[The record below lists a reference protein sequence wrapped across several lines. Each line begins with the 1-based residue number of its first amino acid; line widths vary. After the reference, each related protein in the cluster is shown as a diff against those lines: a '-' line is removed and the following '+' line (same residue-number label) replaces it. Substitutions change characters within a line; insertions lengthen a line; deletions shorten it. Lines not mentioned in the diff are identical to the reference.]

1 MTGPSDWDEGLC
13 PVRWLDQHVLV
24 ELPQRVDRSNAGQV
38 RDELLAVTS
47 HRVRVLLVDM
57 TGTTMCDH
65 HCGDALTWAFQRT
78 MARGIEMRLIANTE
92 SVLRVLAMSGLDRL
106 VPVCGT
112 AEGAL
117 AATAPADIP
126 PVPQAPEGMAAASS
140 VSRFPA
146 GDVGVEIALLDAEGV
161 IVWVNSA
168 WKAFTD
174 ANGGDP
180 TTVGPGVSYLDVCA
194 AAAGDLVTA
203 RVEAAI
209 RRALTG
215 DLPGSFTVEVPCH
228 SPRTARW
235 FDMLISARLDE
246 DGKSTGATVTLS
258 LARSHS
264 RALLAASDP
273 GPGQPGRGLI
283 SGMADRLAAV
293 SDLLEV
299 TAART
304 TDPTSG
310 QLQQAIDELAAVIR
324 DTRTAST
331 EHRG

>member
-1 MTGPSDWDEGLC
+1 
-13 PVRWLDQHVLV
+13 VLV
-24 ELPQRVDRSNAGQV
+24 GLPQRVDRSNAGQV
-38 RDELLAVTS
+38 RDELLAVTD
-47 HRVRVLLVDM
+47 HRVLVLLVDM
-57 TGTTMCDH
+57 TATTMCDH
-65 HCGDALTWAFQRT
+65 HCGDALAWAFQRT
-78 MARGIEMRLIANTE
+78 MAKGIELRLIANTE
-92 SVLRVLAMSGLDRL
+92 SVLRILAVCGLDRL

-117 AATAPADIP
+117 AATAPAGIP
-126 PVPQAPEGMAAASS
+126 PVPQAPEGTAAASV

-146 GDVGVEIALLDAEGV
+146 DDVGVEIALLDAEGV

-174 ANGGDP
+174 ANGGDL
-180 TTVGPGVSYLDVCA
+180 TTAGPGVSYLDVCA

-209 RRALTG
+209 RRALAG
-215 DLPGSFTVEVPCH
+215 DLPGSFTIEVPCH

-235 FDMLISARLDE
+235 LDMLISSRLDE
-246 DGKSTGATVTLS
+246 DGKSTGAAITLS

-273 GPGQPGRGLI
+273 APGQPGRDLI

-304 TDPTSG
+304 ANPTSS

-324 DTRTAST
+324 DTRTARA
-331 EHRG
+331 ELRG

>member
-1 MTGPSDWDEGLC
+1 MTRPSDRDEELC
-13 PVRWLDQHVLV
+13 RVRWLDQHVLV
-24 ELPQRVDRSNAGQV
+24 ELPQRVDRSNAGRV
-38 RDELLAVTS
+38 RDELLAVTD
-47 HRVRVLLVDM
+47 HRVLVLLVDM
-57 TGTTMCDH
+57 TRTTTCDH
-65 HCGDALTWAFQRT
+65 HCGDALAWAFQRT
-78 MARGIEMRLIANTE
+78 MAQGIELRLIANTE
-92 SVLRVLAMSGLDRL
+92 SVLRVLAMCGLDRL

-126 PVPQAPEGMAAASS
+126 PVPQALEGTVTASA

-168 WKAFTD
+168 WKTFTH

-180 TTVGPGVSYLDVCA
+180 TTVGPGVSYLDICA
-194 AAAGDLVTA
+194 AVAGDLVTA

-215 DLPGSFTVEVPCH
+215 DLPGSFTIEVPCH

-235 FDMLISARLDE
+235 FDMLISSRLDE

-273 GPGQPGRGLI
+273 GPGQPGGDLI

-304 TDPTSG
+304 TDPTNG

-324 DTRTAST
+324 DTRTASA
-331 EHRG
+331 

>member
-1 MTGPSDWDEGLC
+1 MTGPLDWDEGPC

-38 RDELLAVTS
+38 RDELLAVTD
-47 HRVRVLLVDM
+47 HRVLVLLVDM

-78 MARGIEMRLIANTE
+78 MARGIELRLIANTE
-92 SVLRVLAMSGLDRL
+92 SVLRVLAMCGLDRL

-117 AATAPADIP
+117 AATAPADLPPIP
-126 PVPQAPEGMAAASS
+126 RAPGGTAAASA

-194 AAAGDLVTA
+194 AAAGDPVTA
-203 RVEAAI
+203 RVQAAV
-209 RRALTG
+209 RRALAG
-215 DLPGSFTVEVPCH
+215 DLPGSFTIEVPCH

-235 FDMLISARLDE
+235 FDMLISSRLDE

-273 GPGQPGRGLI
+273 GPGEPGRDLI

-293 SDLLEV
+293 SDRLEV

-304 TDPTSG
+304 TDPTNG
-310 QLQQAIDELAAVIR
+310 QLQMAIDELAAVIR
-324 DTRTAST
+324 DTRTASA
-331 EHRG
+331 ELRG